1 MPKDERSEKASERA
15 EQTPYERPQIE
26 DYGTLTELT
35 ASKGPRQADFLG
47 GADDRGGGGYS

>member
-1 MPKDERSEKASERA
+1 MKRDERSTTASEKP
-15 EQTPYERPQIE
+15 EPIVYERPQIE

-47 GADDRGGGGYS
+47 GRDDRGGGGYS

>member
-1 MPKDERSEKASERA
+1 MKPERSEPSVEKPGQVS
-15 EQTPYERPQIE
+15 YEPPRIT

-47 GADDRGGGGYS
+47 GCDPGGGGYS

>member
-1 MPKDERSEKASERA
+1 MKH
-15 EQTPYERPQIE
+15 ERPEPTAEKPSRESYEPPRIA

-47 GADDRGGGGYS
+47 GRDHGGGGYS

>member
-1 MPKDERSEKASERA
+1 MKHESSEPSA
-15 EQTPYERPQIE
+15 EKTSQVSYEPPRIT

-47 GADDRGGGGYS
+47 GRDSGGGGYS

>member
-1 MPKDERSEKASERA
+1 MPQDERSKASAKTEPIKY
-15 EQTPYERPQIE
+15 ETPRIE

-47 GADDRGGGGYS
+47 GADNRGGGGYS

>member
-1 MPKDERSEKASERA
+1 VKHERSEPTA
-15 EQTPYERPQIE
+15 EKSGQVSYEPPRIT

-47 GADDRGGGGYS
+47 GADRHGGGYS